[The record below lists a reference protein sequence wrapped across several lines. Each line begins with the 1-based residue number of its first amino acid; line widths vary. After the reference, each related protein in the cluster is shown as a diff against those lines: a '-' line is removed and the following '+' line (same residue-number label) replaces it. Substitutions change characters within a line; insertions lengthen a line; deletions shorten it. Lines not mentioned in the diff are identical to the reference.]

1 MSSGESRESKPM
13 TIKYDGETNCAF
25 SVTNLDQSL
34 AWYRDIL
41 GLEIS
46 FEAKDM
52 GWVEFKT
59 PTPGLTLGISQVEK
73 VQRQG
78 GGTLVF
84 GVTDLDKTRIHLE
97 SKSVRFDG
105 ETQVI
110 PGMAKLA
117 TFFDPD
123 GNTLM
128 LSQTLS

>member
-1 MSSGESRESKPM
+1 MK
-13 TIKYDGETNCAF
+13 IKYDGDTNCAF
-25 SVTNLDQSL
+25 SVTNLEGSIT
-34 AWYRDIL
+34 WYRDIL

-46 FEAKDM
+46 FEATEM

-59 PTPGLTLGISQVEK
+59 PTPGLTLGLSQVEK
-73 VQRQG
+73 VETQG

-84 GVTDLDKTRIHLE
+84 GVVDLDETRAALE
-97 SKSVRFDG
+97 RQSVRFDG

-110 PGMAKLA
+110 PGMTKLA

-128 LSQTLS
+128 LAQNLAK